1 MNGARVLSRLQALL
15 HFHLFLL
22 WIPTHGRKSD
32 YTQEEIQILLNVHNY
47 YRRKVDPPAANM
59 QKLEWH
65 SELASM
71 AQDWADK
78 CTFEH
83 GQPKRDRQ
91 PFEDIGQNLNKFTS
105 SNLKRLDSLEART
118 HIPLRTWW
126 DEVTWYDF
134 ASDRCLGPMCGHY
147 TQLVWARTKYVGCGY
162 LNGTQCPGKFTY
174 VVCNYGPTGNIG
186 LNPKQPYIRGDP
198 CSKCDSG
205 HGWCDDKLCITCT
218 DQTCA
223 CPLKCKNCGIFNA
236 KNCTCTCTEGWDYAD
251 CSEPCEN
258 SNKTVCT
265 RMHQASCS
273 LIQPEWCRAKCG
285 HCTSSRNTTKAMKCC
300 GGKQC
305 RNKGYLNTG
314 NCECMCPGGFHD
326 KSCELAD
333 GHRLI
338 TTLSMILPMV
348 SLVMAS
354 SIGIS

>member
-326 KSCELAD
+326 KSCGRKTGMYAV
-333 GHRLI
+333 RKLI
-338 TTLSMILPMV
+338 NYTILSKIRPK
-348 SLVMAS
+348 
-354 SIGIS
+354 IP